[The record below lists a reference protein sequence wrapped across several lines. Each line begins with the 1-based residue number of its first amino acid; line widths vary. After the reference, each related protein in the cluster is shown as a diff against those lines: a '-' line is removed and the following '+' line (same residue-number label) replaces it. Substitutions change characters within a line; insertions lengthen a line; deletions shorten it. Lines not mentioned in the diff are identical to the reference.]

1 MADGEPRAFGDLVEW
16 YDLEAIRAKDDTTH
30 SSVWAEAEDIPDTLL
45 TDLLFIARSS
55 VEAYAPALP
64 ADTPAGRCPV
74 AYRHAQ
80 LMQTRNLWN
89 ATQVDSGGGFGG
101 DDYTIRP
108 MPLDWIIKQILRPKT
123 AVPVAL

>member
-1 MADGEPRAFGDLVEW
+1 MPGTETREYGALVEW
-16 YDLEAIRAKDDTTH
+16 YTPEELRTPDPETGELI
-30 SSVWAEAEDIPDTLL
+30 WAEAADIPLTLL
-45 TDLLFIARSS
+45 TDLLYIARDS
-55 VEAYAPALP
+55 VETFAPALP

-89 ATQVDSGGGFGG
+89 ATEVDSGGGFGG

>member
-1 MADGEPRAFGDLVEW
+1 MSESSEYGALVDW
-16 YDLEAIRAKDDTTH
+16 YTVDELLTEDPDTGSLIWPEAA
-30 SSVWAEAEDIPDTLL
+30 DIPRSLL
-45 TDLLFIARSS
+45 SDLLFIARDS
-55 VEAYAPALP
+55 VEAFAPALP
-64 ADTPAGRCPV
+64 ADTPAGKCPV

-89 ATQVDSGGGFGG
+89 ATEVDSSGGFGG
-101 DDYTIRP
+101 EDYTIRP

>member
-1 MADGEPRAFGDLVEW
+1 MAEPEPREYGDLVPW
-16 YDLEAIRAKDDTTH
+16 YSVATIRAKDPETGT
-30 SSVWAEAEDIPDTLL
+30 SVWDEAADLPDSLL
-45 TDLLFIARSS
+45 TDLLFLARSS
-55 VEAYAPALP
+55 VEAYAPVLP

-89 ATQVDSGGGFGG
+89 ATEVDSGGGFGG
-101 DDYTIRP
+101 DDFSIRP

-123 AVPVAL
+123 GVPVAL